1 VHDEAFNVGRVEDV
15 VQIREIATAV
25 AGAFDV
31 PITFA
36 EGAAPDQRDYRVDF
50 SKINETLPS
59 FKPRWTV
66 REGIS
71 ELADDMRRIGLT
83 ADDFEGPRYVR
94 LARINELRSLGQLD
108 ALLRAR
114 Q

>member
-1 VHDEAFNVGRVEDV
+1 VHDEAFNVGRDEDV
-15 VQIREIATAV
+15 VQVREIATAV
-25 AGAFDV
+25 AEAFDV

-36 EGAAPDQRDYRVDF
+36 EGASADKRDYRVDF

-66 REGIS
+66 PDGIS

-83 ADDFEGPRYVR
+83 AADFEGPRYVR
-94 LARINELRSLGQLD
+94 LARINELTASGKLDSLLYT
-108 ALLRAR
+108 RT
-114 Q
+114 